1 MLSNDPTVVIAPHQ
15 LLLCATSVVYGV
27 LARSFVF
34 GTLGV
39 RPALCTLP
47 FDLQMRLRPLLIHR
61 MNKAMPLLMIFSIVL
76 SGLTLLYDGPA
87 KRMYHWAAWLLSLS
101 VFILTLT
108 VHRPINLQILTWS
121 DEPPTDA
128 VKIVDQWNRA
138 DTIRCILAVTG
149 YVFLQW
155 GNTR

>member
-1 MLSNDPTVVIAPHQ
+1 MTPYPCFS
-15 LLLCATSVVYGV
+15 CAASVVYGL
-27 LARSFVF
+27 LAGAFVF
-34 GTLGV
+34 GTLAL
-39 RPALCTLP
+39 RPALGTLP
-47 FDLQMRLRPLLIHR
+47 FDLQMRLRPLFIHR
-61 MNKAMPLLMIFSIVL
+61 MNKAMPLLMIFSVVL

-87 KRMYHWAAWLLSLS
+87 NRMYHWAAWLLSLS

-121 DEPPTDA
+121 DKPPTDA

-138 DTIRCILAVTG
+138 DTVRCILAVTG